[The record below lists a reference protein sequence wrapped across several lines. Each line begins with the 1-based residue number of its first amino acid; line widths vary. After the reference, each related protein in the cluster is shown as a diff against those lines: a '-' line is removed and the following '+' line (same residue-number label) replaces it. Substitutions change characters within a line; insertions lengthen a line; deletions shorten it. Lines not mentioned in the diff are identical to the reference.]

1 VYVCVWAHFRGGPK
15 CLAHA
20 ALSRLQLGSLWC
32 THTRIV
38 RNTYDI
44 QFKYAGDLPNGLA
57 WARFFATVAC
67 LTITAAT
74 LAVALVILVLP
85 GPSHSVAPWWTARIG
100 YCIALVSALF
110 TYAIFASC
118 DETVAKSCAS
128 GTGSALNAVNV
139 LVLTG
144 LIVLTFWIEVPDEP
158 LTNVYNRFFPPTPRG
173 RSSTATPTRRSA
185 GHGGEAGHRSKSRG
199 GGSGHHRSK
208 SRGGGETGRSKS
220 RSRRADLPTGAV
232 SSTQTDPTTS
242 QTEIPMATVLTTVA
256 ADDDSPLARR
266 IEQRNTTASEVE
278 FDVSTLHTDVEFE
291 K

>member
-1 VYVCVWAHFRGGPK
+1 VH
-15 CLAHA
+15 
-20 ALSRLQLGSLWC
+20 
-32 THTRIV
+32 THTPV
-38 RNTYDI
+38 RKYDV

-74 LAVALVILVLP
+74 LAVALVVLVLP
-85 GPSHSVAPWWTARIG
+85 GPAQSVTPWWTARIF
-100 YCIALVSALF
+100 YCIALVCALF

-128 GTGSALNAVNV
+128 GTGSALNAINV

-144 LIVLTFWIEVPDEP
+144 LIVICFWIEVPDDP
-158 LTNVYNRFFPPTPRG
+158 LTHLYDRFFPPTPRG
-173 RSSTATPTRRSA
+173 RSSTATSTRRSA

-199 GGSGHHRSK
+199 GGGGRSK

-220 RSRRADLPTGAV
+220 RSRRADGPTGAV
-232 SSTQTDPTTS
+232 STTQTDPTTS

-256 ADDDSPLARR
+256 ADDSPLARR
-266 IEQRNTTASEVE
+266 IEQRNTAASEVE